1 MPKAMHDALKKQA
14 KKLFG
19 STKSKRASRY
29 IYGTLAKFKSKG
41 KLNG

>member
-1 MPKAMHDALKKQA
+1 MPKKMENALKKTA

-29 IYGTLAKFKSKG
+29 IYGTMAKFKKQG
-41 KLNG
+41 KI